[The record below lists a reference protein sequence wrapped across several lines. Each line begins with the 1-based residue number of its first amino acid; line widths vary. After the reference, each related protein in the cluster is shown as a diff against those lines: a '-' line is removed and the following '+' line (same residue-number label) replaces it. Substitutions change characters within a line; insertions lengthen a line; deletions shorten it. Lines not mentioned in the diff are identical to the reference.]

1 MQLCFFSDAKGQRF
15 DPLTLTRPVEDLRV
29 GILTVQEKWERWLHL
44 STKERMCRPYL
55 KKVYNDRTIQP
66 DKDCLWLNARFLP
79 DHMLSEQLN
88 NLSRGQALLSSAT
101 KEDSTVAENTEL
113 IAVVLSG
120 QQSLDC
126 LSKSEQINDPKY
138 WVNTLLSASK
148 SSKNYTNKPRKLEY
162 LWDLLQ
168 FNSSE
173 IEADIKLLPLPTV
186 EEHALRSN
194 IHVMHPEQIFIHP
207 SAHLE
212 PGVILVAQDGP
223 IHIGEG
229 ATIEAGSILKGPL
242 AICEGAV
249 TKMGCRIYGGTTI
262 GPVSKVGG
270 EISNTIFHSY
280 SNKAHDGYMGNS
292 LVGQWCNMG
301 ADSNTSNLKTNYG
314 LIYLEDWNSRQAY
327 DIGFQFFGSV
337 LGDHSKTAINA
348 MLNTGTLCG
357 VCSNIFLSQFTPKHI
372 PSFSWLT
379 DAGNNTYRFDKAVET
394 MKAMMARRDIPFT
407 SSYLSMMK
415 HLFDQATQNE
425 AQRTRL
431 ADK

>member
-1 MQLCFFSDAKGQRF
+1 MQLCFFSDMEGQRF

-29 GILTVQEKWERWLHL
+29 GILTVKEKWEKWLHL
-44 STKERMCRPYL
+44 TTKARIARPYL
-55 KKVYNDRTIQP
+55 TPLYNDSTIQP
-66 DKDCLWLNARFLP
+66 DQDCLWVNARFLP
-79 DHMLSEQLN
+79 DHSLTEQLRE
-88 NLSRGQALLSSAT
+88 LQRDQALMNPT
-101 KEDSTVAENTEL
+101 TNQDGTEAESTEL
-113 IAVVLSG
+113 VAVMLSG

-126 LSKSEQINDPKY
+126 LLECEGINDPAH
-138 WVNTLLSASK
+138 WVQTLLSASE
-148 SSKNYTNKPRKLEY
+148 SSKKYSGKAKKLDY

-173 IEADIKLLPLPTV
+173 IEADLGLISLPTV
-186 EEHALRSN
+186 EEHDLRSN
-194 IHVMHPEQIFIHP
+194 LHVMHPDRIFVHP

-212 PGVILVAQDGP
+212 PGVILVAEDGP
-223 IHIGEG
+223 IYIGAG

-270 EISNTIFHSY
+270 EVSNTIFHSY

-314 LIYLEDWNSRQAY
+314 LIYLEDWNTRQAY

-348 MLNTGTLCG
+348 MLNTGTMCG

-379 DAGNNTYRFDKAVET
+379 DAGNSTYRFDKAMEAI
-394 MKAMMARRDIPFT
+394 KAMMARRDIEFEAG
-407 SSYLSMMK
+407 YQNMMK
-415 HLFDQATQNE
+415 HLFDQATLNNG
-425 AQRTRL
+425 
-431 ADK
+431 

>member
-1 MQLCFFSDAKGQRF
+1 MQLCFFSDVEGQRF

-29 GILTVQEKWERWLHL
+29 GILTVQDKWEQWLHL
-44 STKERMCRPYL
+44 TTKARICRPYL
-55 KKVYNDRTIQP
+55 TPLYNDSTIQP
-66 DKDCLWLNARFLP
+66 DHDCLWINARFLP
-79 DHMLSEQLN
+79 DHSLTEQLKS
-88 NLSRGQALLSSAT
+88 LLTGQALT
-101 KEDSTVAENTEL
+101 YSTANRDGTEAENSEL
-113 IAVVLSG
+113 VAVVLSG

-126 LSKSEQINDPKY
+126 QLECEGINDPAH
-138 WVNTLLSASK
+138 WVQTLLSASE
-148 SSKNYTNKPRKLEY
+148 SSKKYTGKAKKLDY

-173 IEADIKLLPLPTV
+173 IEADLGLMSLPTV
-186 EEHALRSN
+186 EEHDLRTN
-194 IHVMHPEQIFIHP
+194 LHVMHPERIFVHP

-212 PGVILVAQDGP
+212 PGVILVAEDGP
-223 IHIGEG
+223 IYIGAG

-270 EISNTIFHSY
+270 EVSNTIFHSY

-314 LIYLEDWNSRQAY
+314 LIYLEDWNTRQAY

-348 MLNTGTLCG
+348 MLNTGTMCG

-379 DAGNNTYRFDKAVET
+379 DAGNSTYRFDKAVEA
-394 MKAMMARRDIPFT
+394 MKAMMARRDIEFKPG
-407 SSYLSMMK
+407 YQNMMK
-415 HLFDQATQNE
+415 YLFDQATLN
-425 AQRTRL
+425 
-431 ADK
+431 DC

>member
-1 MQLCFFSDAKGQRF
+1 MQLCFFSDVEGQRF

-29 GILTVQEKWERWLHL
+29 GILTVQNKWERWLHL
-44 STKERMCRPYL
+44 TTKARICRPYL
-55 KKVYNDRTIQP
+55 TPLYNDSTIQP
-66 DKDCLWLNARFLP
+66 DQDCLWINARFLP
-79 DHMLSEQLN
+79 DYSLTEQIKSL
-88 NLSRGQALLSSAT
+88 LTGQALTYSTIKDDGTEAKN
-101 KEDSTVAENTEL
+101 KELVA
-113 IAVVLSG
+113 IILSG

-126 LSKSEQINDPKY
+126 LLSCEHINDPAH
-138 WVNTLLSASK
+138 WVQTLLSASK
-148 SSKNYTNKPRKLEY
+148 SSINCMNKPRKLDY
-162 LWDLLQ
+162 LWDILQ
-168 FNSSE
+168 LNGSE
-173 IEADIKLLPLPTV
+173 IEADLELISLPTV
-186 EEHALRSN
+186 EEHDLRTN
-194 IHVMHPEQIFIHP
+194 LQVMHPERIFVHP

-212 PGVILVAQDGP
+212 PGVILVAEDGP
-223 IHIGEG
+223 IYIGAG

-242 AICEGAV
+242 AVCEGAV

-270 EISNTIFHSY
+270 EVSNTIFHSY

-348 MLNTGTLCG
+348 MLNTGTMCG

-379 DAGNNTYRFDKAVET
+379 DTGNSIYRFDKAVEA
-394 MKAMMARRDIPFT
+394 MQAMMARRDIEFEPG
-407 SSYLSMMK
+407 YQRMMK
-415 HLFDQATQNE
+415 HLFDQAIE
-425 AQRTRL
+425 I
-431 ADK
+431 DHV